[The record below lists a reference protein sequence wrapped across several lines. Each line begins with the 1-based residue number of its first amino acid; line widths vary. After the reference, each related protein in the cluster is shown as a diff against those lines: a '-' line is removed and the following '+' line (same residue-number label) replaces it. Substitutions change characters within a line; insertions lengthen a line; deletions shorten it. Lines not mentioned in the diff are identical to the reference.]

1 MRRNKKKSL
10 ELKLDLHGI
19 TYNKIEMLLE
29 EFCFINTPPFKIV
42 TGNSNKMKKY
52 SKISNNKITKKLYST
67 YDLYLN
73 TKYKID
79 INQNTLERVKNYF
92 K

>member
-1 MRRNKKKSL
+1 MA
-10 ELKLDLHGI
+10 I
-19 TYNKIEMLLE
+19 
-29 EFCFINTPPFKIV
+29 
-42 TGNSNKMKKY
+42 Y
-52 SKISNNKITKKLYST
+52 SKISNNKIKKKLYNS

-73 TKYKID
+73 TKYDVD

>member
-1 MRRNKKKSL
+1 MLISDKKDNIHLAKIN
-10 ELKLDLHGI
+10 EIFLKKL
-19 TYNKIEMLLE
+19 
-29 EFCFINTPPFKIV
+29 IV
-42 TGNSNKMKKY
+42 NSNEMKKY
-52 SKISNNKITKKLYST
+52 LTISDNKIKKKLYNT

-73 TKYKID
+73 TKYEIN